1 MVEVYKTFHS
11 NGTLDE
17 HYYDTIANPAW
28 FDSVSDKLEE
38 LHNYVWKKVKV
49 PIEGGLFS
57 EIDIDKIEEEH
68 KIKMG
73 LSKKKTSSRYIY
85 LLALIIKF
93 LLLSIYSISTIFSIA
108 ATESLP
114 TTVSKSSSNSVI
126 FVS

>member
-1 MVEVYKTFHS
+1 MVIKKEKMECEKFLSTDFISFSIENRYLVEVYKTFHS
-11 NGTLDE
+11 NGALDE

-57 EIDIDKIEEEH
+57 EIDIDKIEELH

-73 LSKKKTSSRYIY
+73 LSKKKR
-85 LLALIIKF
+85 
-93 LLLSIYSISTIFSIA
+93 IS
-108 ATESLP
+108 
-114 TTVSKSSSNSVI
+114 K
-126 FVS
+126 